1 MTSLCFEEEETF
13 PGSGRWQVA
22 AHFHGG
28 EQRGGGGAHWNLTEL
43 LGATWSK
50 RTFLFFQLKLRGNQI
65 LLQGRVK

>member
-50 RTFLFFQLKLRGNQI
+50 RTFLFF
-65 LLQGRVK
+65 